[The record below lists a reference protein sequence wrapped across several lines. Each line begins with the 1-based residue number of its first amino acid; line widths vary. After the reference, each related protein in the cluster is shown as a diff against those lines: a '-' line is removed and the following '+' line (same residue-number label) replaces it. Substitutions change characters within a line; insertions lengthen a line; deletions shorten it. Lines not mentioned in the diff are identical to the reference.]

1 MRLSSTGRR
10 YELVEGELYETAPA
24 GGRHGK
30 VAIRI
35 GILLGA
41 YILENRLGEA
51 FAAET
56 GFILRRDPDT
66 VRAPDFAFVSIDRLP
81 PEGPPVGFVEMAPDL
96 AVEVVSPGDGPGEV
110 RDKVVDWL
118 AAGTQMVW
126 VIYPETR
133 SVAVHRSKEN
143 VSALSEEDA
152 LEGSP
157 VVPGFSCLVRE
168 LVLLGVPYPALPF
181 LRLHWRV

>member
-66 VRAPDFAFVSIDRLP
+66 VRAPDFALVSIDRLP

-96 AVEVVSPGDGPGEV
+96 AVEVGFARRWAWRGPGQGGGLARGGDADGVGHLPGDALGSRPPVKRERKCTIRGRRSRGQPG
-110 RDKVVDWL
+110 
-118 AAGTQMVW
+118 
-126 VIYPETR
+126 
-133 SVAVHRSKEN
+133 
-143 VSALSEEDA
+143 SARVFLFGGGA
-152 LEGSP
+152 
-157 VVPGFSCLVRE
+157 
-168 LVLLGVPYPALPF
+168 VLLGIPYPALPF
-181 LRLHWRV
+181 LRLRWRV